1 MSLLNGTKEYKVSD
15 LIVSKKDSAGIS
27 MLVSLDE
34 SENFYRIDGIASQAW
49 EMIVEGLSLAQISQ
63 NLISQYPDHKEEVL
77 KDLEAFIHKLIELK
91 ILE

>member
-1 MSLLNGTKEYKVSD
+1 
-15 LIVSKKDSAGIS
+15 

-34 SENFYRIDGIASQAW
+34 SENFYRIDGMASQAW
-49 EMIVEGLSLAQISQ
+49 GMLEEGLSLSQISQ